1 MFSLGWM
8 EISIILIITVIVVGP
23 KEIPTVIK
31 FIKGI
36 TSGLGKISRE
46 FKSTVNEISHL
57 QEVKDIKKDILD
69 TKDFKDNQ
77 QVNVVVRPEAI
88 KLNVEK
94 SPLTSPNSGVV
105 VDSKFLGNSAI
116 IHMTV
121 NDSSNNKHHIHSKLI
136 GEFLPAPASSVSFS
150 LDLNHVFIFPR

>member
-1 MFSLGWM
+1 METFIYFWRLIGQISDKNNKCETPLG
-8 EISIILIITVIVVGP
+8 
-23 KEIPTVIK
+23 
-31 FIKGI
+31 
-36 TSGLGKISRE
+36 
-46 FKSTVNEISHL
+46 
-57 QEVKDIKKDILD
+57 ILD

-105 VDSKFLGNSAI
+105 VDSKFLGNSAM

-121 NDSSNNKHHIHSKLI
+121 NDSNNKKHQQEKIIKNDIYSI
-136 GEFLPAPASSVSFS
+136 
-150 LDLNHVFIFPR
+150 NHQNNLTIQYTK